1 MPVALYILLAIVL
14 LLVVSGGYTFYAA
27 CVRRKEMPW
36 LDEEKLNKTRYGKYS
51 KYIRIADTYL
61 REHNATDVSIQSRD
75 GLKLAGTWLAAD
87 NPKGTII
94 LAHGYR
100 SCKLIEF
107 SMVLEFYHNY
117 GLNILLPDQRS
128 HGKSEGKIITFG
140 VKESDDITR
149 WIDWH
154 NTNYGEIP
162 VILSGLS
169 MGASTVLFLADA
181 DLPKNVKG
189 IIADC
194 GFTSPWEI
202 ISCVFKSITHLPPL
216 PSLWVA
222 EWCAR
227 VFGRF
232 SLRQKD
238 TRRILSHSRLPVL
251 MVHGTEDSF
260 VPCEMTRQGYA
271 ACTGEKQ
278 VLLVEGADHGLS
290 FLVDGDRYKETVLAF
305 LDKNLERA
313 V

>member
-1 MPVALYILLAIVL
+1 MPVALYILLAVVL
-14 LLVVSGGYTFYAA
+14 LIVVSGGYTFSAA

-36 LDEEKLNKTRYGKYS
+36 LDEEKLSKTHYGKYS

-61 REHNATDVSIQSRD
+61 REHNAADVSIQSKD
-75 GLKLAGTWLAAD
+75 GLRLAGTWLAAD

-140 VKESDDITR
+140 VKESEDITR
-149 WIDWH
+149 WIAWH
-154 NTNYGEIP
+154 NENHGQLP

-202 ISCVFKSITHLPPL
+202 ISCVFKNITHLPPV

-222 EWCAR
+222 EGFAR
-227 VFGRF
+227 IFGGF

-238 TRRILSHSRLPVL
+238 TRKILTHSRLPIL
-251 MVHGTEDSF
+251 MVHGVDDGF
-260 VPCEMTRQGYA
+260 VPCEMTRQGYD
-271 ACTGEKQ
+271 ACVGDKQ
-278 VLLVEGADHGLS
+278 VLLVKGADHGLS
-290 FLVDGDRYKETVLAF
+290 FLVDGDRYKKTVLAF
-305 LDKNLERA
+305 LDKNLGGT

>member
-1 MPVALYILLAIVL
+1 MPVALYILLAVVL
-14 LLVVSGGYTFYAA
+14 LIVFSGGYTFYAA

-36 LDEEKLNKTRYGKYS
+36 LDADKLSKTAYGKYS
-51 KYIRIADTYL
+51 EYIRIADEYL
-61 REHNATDVSIQSRD
+61 RAHNATEVSVQSKD
-75 GLKLAGTWLAAD
+75 GLRLAGTWLAAD

-140 VKESDDITR
+140 VKESDDITC

-154 NTNYGEIP
+154 NANYGEIP

-181 DLPKNVKG
+181 DLPKNIKG

-194 GFTSPWEI
+194 GFTSPWDI
-202 ISCVFKSITHLPPL
+202 IACVFKNVTHLPPV

-222 EWCAR
+222 EGFAR

-238 TRRILSHSRLPVL
+238 TRKILAMSRLPIL
-251 MVHGTEDSF
+251 MVHGVDDGF

-290 FLVDGDRYKETVLAF
+290 FLVDGNRYKEMVMAF
-305 LDKNLERA
+305 LDKNLGGK